1 MLDLQNKVF
10 FVGKAAPAENRSAPK
25 NRAVAVILAFA
36 SMTIPIAGF
45 HKFYL
50 GQPIWGVV
58 YLLLSWTPIP
68 HIASAIEAVWYLTQ
82 DSTHFDSNFNSPD
95 RQMATGAIVAHPMTT
110 VADSI
115 RELDK
120 LREDGLISE
129 YEFEQK
135 RRQWLDRV

>member
-1 MLDLQNKVF
+1 MFD
-10 FVGKAAPAENRSAPK
+10 RTTPK
-25 NRAVAVILAFA
+25 NRQVAIMLAFVG
-36 SMTIPIAGF
+36 MTIPVAGF

-50 GQPIWGVV
+50 GQPGWGAV

-82 DSTHFDSNFNSPD
+82 DSTHFDGNFN
-95 RQMATGAIVAHPMTT
+95 AAIAGGTSIAQPVTSAIDT
-110 VADSI
+110 I

-120 LREDGLISE
+120 LRADGLISE

>member
-1 MLDLQNKVF
+1 MFD
-10 FVGKAAPAENRSAPK
+10 RTTPK
-25 NRAVAVILAFA
+25 NRQVAIILAVAG
-36 SMTIPIAGF
+36 MTIPVAGF

-50 GQPIWGVV
+50 GQPIWGIV

-82 DSTHFDSNFNSPD
+82 DSAHFDNNFNSID
-95 RQMATGAIVAHPMTT
+95 AITSAPSKLSQPVTT
-110 VADSI
+110 VVDTI

-120 LREDGLISE
+120 LRADGLISE

-135 RRQWLDRV
+135 RRQWLDKV

>member
-1 MLDLQNKVF
+1 MFDKTTL
-10 FVGKAAPAENRSAPK
+10 K
-25 NRAVAVILAFA
+25 NRQVAAILAFA
-36 SMTIPIAGF
+36 GIAMPVAGF

-50 GQPIWGVV
+50 GQPLWGIV

-68 HIASAIEAVWYLTQ
+68 HIASAIDAVWYLTQ
-82 DSTHFDSNFNSPD
+82 DSSRFDRNFNSTIPSLSS
-95 RQMATGAIVAHPMTT
+95 AAIVAHPMTS
-110 VADSI
+110 VAESI

>member
-1 MLDLQNKVF
+1 MFDQTT
-10 FVGKAAPAENRSAPK
+10 PK
-25 NRAVAVILAFA
+25 NRQVAIILAFA
-36 SMTIPIAGF
+36 GMMIPVAGF

-50 GQPIWGVV
+50 GQTVWGIV

-82 DSTHFDSNFNSPD
+82 DSTHFNDHFNSAAD
-95 RQMATGAIVAHPMTT
+95 SSSATALLHAHPVAT
-110 VADSI
+110 VSDSI

-120 LREDGLISE
+120 LRADGLISE

-135 RRQWLDRV
+135 RRQWLDRA

>member
-1 MLDLQNKVF
+1 MFDRTT
-10 FVGKAAPAENRSAPK
+10 PRNRQ
-25 NRAVAVILAFA
+25 VAIVLAFA
-36 SMTIPIAGF
+36 SMTIPVAGF

-50 GQPIWGVV
+50 GQPIWGIV

-82 DSTHFDSNFNSPD
+82 DSTHFGGNFNSID
-95 RQMATGAIVAHPMTT
+95 SQATTPTILAHPMTT

-120 LREDGLISE
+120 LRADGLISE

>member
-1 MLDLQNKVF
+1 MFDQNKTHTT
-10 FVGKAAPAENRSAPK
+10 PK
-25 NRAVAVILAFA
+25 NRQVAIVLAFA
-36 SMTIPIAGF
+36 GVVIPVAGF

-50 GQPIWGVV
+50 GQPLWGIV

-68 HIASAIEAVWYLTQ
+68 HIASAIEAVWYLAQ
-82 DSTHFDSNFNSPD
+82 DSIHFDDNFNSVVSHSYALPTSS
-95 RQMATGAIVAHPMTT
+95 QPMVSMAE
-110 VADSI
+110 SI

-135 RRQWLDRV
+135 RRQWLERG